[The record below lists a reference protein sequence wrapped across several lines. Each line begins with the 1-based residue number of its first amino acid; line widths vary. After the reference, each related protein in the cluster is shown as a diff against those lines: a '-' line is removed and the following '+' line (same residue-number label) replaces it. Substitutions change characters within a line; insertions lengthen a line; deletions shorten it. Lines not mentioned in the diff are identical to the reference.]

1 MDRESELIWEAYS
14 FNPRE
19 SDLDIAIDI
28 LDQIFSPGG
37 NLDDQYIEAADE
49 LDMREYQ
56 ADEILQA
63 VKIYNDHRRSSSDK
77 IDGSRIIELI
87 SGELGGTQDNEYGW
101 DDYEE
106 NSEESNDWDSD
117 SIETKLDRLR
127 QLLPSEIDLI
137 DALWQDIRDAVESG
151 ISGAREEA
159 I

>member
-49 LDMREYQ
+49 LDMREYH